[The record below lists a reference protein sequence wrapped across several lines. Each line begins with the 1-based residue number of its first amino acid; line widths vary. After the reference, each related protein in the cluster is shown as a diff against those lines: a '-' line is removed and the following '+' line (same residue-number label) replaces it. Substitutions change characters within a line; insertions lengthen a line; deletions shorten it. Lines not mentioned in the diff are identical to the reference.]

1 MTASSTAPITAAPI
15 TRVGVVG
22 CGVMGRGIA
31 ETCSTAG
38 LDVVV
43 AVSQPESVEPRRRSL
58 DGAFARAVQRGTL
71 TRDEAEQARHRVVL
85 TADLSELADREL
97 VFEAAPEDE
106 ETKTQ
111 IFATLDKVVES
122 PDAVLASNTSSIP
135 VMKLGC
141 VTHRPDRVLGAHF
154 FNPATR
160 MPLVEVVESLL
171 TDRGCT
177 ERVESFLTGVLD
189 KQVVRVRDRSGF
201 IVNALLFPYLMSSIR
216 MLESGFASAADIDT
230 AMVLGCNHPMGPLAL
245 ADFVGLDVVSAI
257 GESLHHEF
265 REPHYSPPPL
275 LRRMVDAG
283 LLGRKTGRGFHDYGE
298 RSAR

>member
-1 MTASSTAPITAAPI
+1 MSTDIS
-15 TRVGVVG
+15 RVGVVG

-31 ETCSTAG
+31 ESCAIAG

-43 AVSQPESVEPRRRSL
+43 AVSGPASAEPRRRAL
-58 DGAFARAVQRGTL
+58 DDAFGRAVRRGTM
-71 TRDEAEQARHRVVL
+71 TADEAGEARERIVL
-85 TADLSELADREL
+85 TADLDDFADRQL

-141 VTHRPDRVLGAHF
+141 VTSRPDRVLGAHF

-171 TDRGCT
+171 TDRART
-177 ERVESFLTGVLD
+177 ERMEAFLTGVLD

-257 GESLHHEF
+257 GESLHQEF

-283 LLGRKTGRGFHDYGE
+283 LLGRKTGRGFHDYGA
-298 RSAR
+298 RSA